1 MFRLPPGAPQGGK
14 NLALASFGICRTRG
28 DNRMFKFRTWAA
40 AAAMVALAGTAQAS
54 LVLLG
59 DGTVKDD
66 VTNLI

>member
-1 MFRLPPGAPQGGK
+1 
-14 NLALASFGICRTRG
+14 
-28 DNRMFKFRTWAA
+28 MFKFRTWAA